1 MANSTSTRWLT
12 TPEVC
17 ERLGVSR
24 HTMSKW
30 RARGAAPPFKKLP
43 NGSLRVRER
52 DLEVWEAD
60 LPDLGT
66 AA

>member
-1 MANSTSTRWLT
+1 MATSTTRWLT
-12 TPEVC
+12 APEVC

-43 NGSLRVRER
+43 NGSLRVREH
-52 DLEVWEAD
+52 DLEAWEAA
-60 LPDLGT
+60 LPDLGV